1 MAKTEEEELQ
11 AQVRSLEQ
19 RELAQMR
26 QGAILQCKLEEA
38 ELKHKDLAAEV
49 EDRRARVREEQQEQR
64 MRRQQEAL
72 ARVEKD
78 LQRRLE
84 ELRTRELEFEKSL
97 KQEQSKKDSL
107 EDEVQYW
114 RSCGQALLRRA
125 GTLKESVS
133 QHQESRH
140 TDLQVEMKAMDAQ
153 AVELRSRVKE
163 VERMVAN
170 GRAQEVEMMTKTQGL
185 LHSLSQAEQSLAASQ
200 AKVAS
205 LQAELQQAEAR
216 KPRASLEDVEKG
228 FGEEEIEY
236 WRRKMQE
243 KTAEVQ
249 RDCACQSEISEPQEL
264 AILGLAGYWLEACS
278 SKGFTF
284 LHKTSWPQSR
294 SLALHLV

>member
-1 MAKTEEEELQ
+1 
-11 AQVRSLEQ
+11 
-19 RELAQMR
+19 
-26 QGAILQCKLEEA
+26 
-38 ELKHKDLAAEV
+38 
-49 EDRRARVREEQQEQR
+49 
-64 MRRQQEAL
+64 
-72 ARVEKD
+72 
-78 LQRRLE
+78 
-84 ELRTRELEFEKSL
+84 
-97 KQEQSKKDSL
+97 
-107 EDEVQYW
+107 EVQYW

-216 KPRASLEDVEKG
+216 KPRASEVRAHQAWRMLKKALV
-228 FGEEEIEY
+228 
-236 WRRKMQE
+236 RRKLNIGGERCKRKLRRLIGSAM
-243 KTAEVQ
+243 
-249 RDCACQSEISEPQEL
+249 
-264 AILGLAGYWLEACS
+264 
-278 SKGFTF
+278 SKN
-284 LHKTSWPQSR
+284 
-294 SLALHLV
+294 V

>member
-200 AKVAS
+200 AKAWRMLKKALV
-205 LQAELQQAEAR
+205 
-216 KPRASLEDVEKG
+216 
-228 FGEEEIEY
+228 
-236 WRRKMQE
+236 RRKLNIGGE
-243 KTAEVQ
+243 RCK
-249 RDCACQSEISEPQEL
+249 RKLRRHC
-264 AILGLAGYWLEACS
+264 
-278 SKGFTF
+278 
-284 LHKTSWPQSR
+284 H
-294 SLALHLV
+294 SLSLNCLMVFINYRLLKPWHPTDSLPLFGKPLPMT

>member
-163 VERMVAN
+163 VE
-170 GRAQEVEMMTKTQGL
+170 MMTKTQGL

-200 AKVAS
+200 AKAWRMLKKALV
-205 LQAELQQAEAR
+205 
-216 KPRASLEDVEKG
+216 
-228 FGEEEIEY
+228 
-236 WRRKMQE
+236 RRKLNIGGERCKRKLRRLIGSAM
-243 KTAEVQ
+243 
-249 RDCACQSEISEPQEL
+249 
-264 AILGLAGYWLEACS
+264 
-278 SKGFTF
+278 SKN
-284 LHKTSWPQSR
+284 
-294 SLALHLV
+294 V